1 MLMSTAGLRRLVI
14 PAGSGST
21 AWTDIC
27 SSVIAPAL
35 LYYTPSMALC
45 NICIHHI
52 HVDYAG
58 GRAPKVGALG
68 DAGAVAGSR
77 AMDAKLKSI
86 HGAWIRFAL

>member
-1 MLMSTAGLRRLVI
+1 MLLRRNKGECDKKISRGQGALPI
-14 PAGSGST
+14 G
-21 AWTDIC
+21 TDIC

-52 HVDYAG
+52 PVDYAG

-68 DAGAVAGSR
+68 DAGAVAEER
-77 AMDAKLKSI
+77 KLCLQ
-86 HGAWIRFAL
+86 GCR